1 MKVVVFAFL
10 LAVFCEYGFT
20 ASLYSDTLTAAEN
33 FEHIKMKLRRT
44 YAMEYPLR
52 FRYDDFA
59 ESPRARIFSAIF
71 WGADNVK
78 YEVCGKVVEFDNP
91 VRDMDRA
98 MSMIDGVE
106 FQFRDNPE
114 ELAYLFALYSVENF
128 RLGERLISFRGGIVE
143 HIKNLAQKYGKFMPK
158 GAAYSAVAMQF
169 ANSVACDNLN
179 MVGQPFEL
187 QSSLFRQRCISEYAK
202 LPNRRRLDFKT
213 SFVPEFVFG
222 SEEITDALYFG
233 AEHVAKR
240 RFKEEKT
247 GIPELYADFKNPA
260 YDWSKAIGILDAF
273 ERKFKQNPNMIAF
286 AYERLEQNKGG
297 IKGWIFRGKIID
309 EIKRRRAVFDTRIR
323 K

>member
-1 MKVVVFAFL
+1 MKVVVFAFI
-10 LAVFCEYGFT
+10 LAAFCKCGFSMPPHSDSLTGAEKLEY
-20 ASLYSDTLTAAEN
+20 
-33 FEHIKMKLRRT
+33 IKMKLRRT

-52 FRYDDFA
+52 FRYDAFA

-71 WGADNVK
+71 WGADYVEYK
-78 YEVCGKVVEFDNP
+78 VYEKTINFDNP

-98 MSMIDGVE
+98 MLMIDEVE

-114 ELAYLFALYSVENF
+114 KLAYLFALYSAENF
-128 RLGERLISFRGGIVE
+128 RLGERLLTFRGGIVE

-158 GAAYSAVAMQF
+158 GAAYSAVAMEF
-169 ANSVACDNLN
+169 ANSVECDNLN
-179 MVGQPFEL
+179 LVGQPFEL
-187 QSSLFRQRCISEYAK
+187 QRSLFEQRCISEYAK
-202 LPNRRRLDFKT
+202 LPSRRRLDFRA

-222 SEEITDALYFG
+222 TEEITDALYFG
-233 AEHVAKR
+233 AEYVAKR
-240 RFKEEKT
+240 RLKEEKT

-260 YDWSKAIGILDAF
+260 YDWEKAIGILDAF
-273 ERKFKQNPNMIAF
+273 ERKFKQNPDMIAF

-309 EIKRRRAVFDTRIR
+309 EIKRRRRVFDTRVR